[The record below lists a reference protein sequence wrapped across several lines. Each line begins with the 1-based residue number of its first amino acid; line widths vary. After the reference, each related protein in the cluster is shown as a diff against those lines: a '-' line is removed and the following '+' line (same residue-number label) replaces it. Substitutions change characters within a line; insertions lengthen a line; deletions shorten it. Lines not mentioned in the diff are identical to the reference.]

1 MSDQGRL
8 AIIFHQEKMYRFWV
22 LANDSRGKQLKGS
35 VFSREHSSLGFV
47 HPVSSWKSHKE
58 EWTVSR
64 LDLGVVET
72 QVLGPALLI
81 ALCDPGAK
89 A

>member
-1 MSDQGRL
+1 MF
-8 AIIFHQEKMYRFWV
+8 FHQKKMYRFWV
-22 LANDSRGKQLKGS
+22 LANDSRGKQLKGF

-47 HPVSSWKSHKE
+47 HPASSWKSHNGGQE
-58 EWTVSR
+58 VSG

-72 QVLGPALLI
+72 QVLGPALLR

-89 A
+89 T